1 MKEEKEFIQWQNLG
15 GKIYGIGN
23 TQEQLKGGF
32 YEPSYDDRNNP
43 CLKSI
48 EVEMPELF
56 VLQDE
61 THDKILNDIE
71 NFWGNEER
79 YRKFNSIYKRNILL
93 YSVPGNGKTS
103 LINIIAR
110 RLIER
115 YNGVVMMI
123 NKVHNLYSYGEMM
136 QQLKEIEPSR
146 KVIVVIEDF
155 ENLANNPDASSTL
168 LQMLD
173 GNLQFDNVITI
184 ATTNTPSMLGSR
196 YVARPSRFN
205 LVIEHKKPNEKA
217 RRDYIG
223 KKLASG
229 GIDIE
234 TEQTKADI
242 ERIVE
247 KTENYTFDF
256 LKEAVQAIYVDGIPE
271 DNVFKRLNDTI
282 ATGANIKLTDDFSNP
297 IGLKPNY
304 LEDYGIEKDIT
315 PSTMPNYGNKCIS
328 RSAKKI
334 SRISP
339 LGR

>member
-136 QQLKEIEPSR
+136 QQLKETSMKQPSINRR
-146 KVIVVIEDF
+146 K
-155 ENLANNPDASSTL
+155 L
-168 LQMLD
+168 
-173 GNLQFDNVITI
+173 
-184 ATTNTPSMLGSR
+184 
-196 YVARPSRFN
+196 
-205 LVIEHKKPNEKA
+205 H
-217 RRDYIG
+217 
-223 KKLASG
+223 
-229 GIDIE
+229 
-234 TEQTKADI
+234 
-242 ERIVE
+242 
-247 KTENYTFDF
+247 
-256 LKEAVQAIYVDGIPE
+256 
-271 DNVFKRLNDTI
+271 
-282 ATGANIKLTDDFSNP
+282 SN
-297 IGLKPNY
+297 
-304 LEDYGIEKDIT
+304 
-315 PSTMPNYGNKCIS
+315 
-328 RSAKKI
+328 
-334 SRISP
+334 
-339 LGR
+339 